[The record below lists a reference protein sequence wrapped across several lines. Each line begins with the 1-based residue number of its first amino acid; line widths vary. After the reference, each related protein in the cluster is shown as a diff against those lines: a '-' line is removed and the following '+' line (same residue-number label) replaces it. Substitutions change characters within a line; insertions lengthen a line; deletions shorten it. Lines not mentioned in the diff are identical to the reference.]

1 KTLGGIEVEWTYAKH
16 GPETSCCGFL
26 LRYQGKSILYTGDTS
41 TTERIKDLKDVDLL
55 LLPIPEQYMGGQR
68 GAEFAD
74 AVAAGFVLPCH
85 YNTYDIPGEKGNA
98 GWLGGDP
105 EAVRRHM
112 KRPERLIKLL
122 QGQALHIEDGKA
134 TVVRPPNPRQLR
146 EQAWWASRPV
156 KIDGDLADWQQARW
170 TIRLRPRVDTPWA
183 TDTARAAAL
192 WDREFLYLAVDVR
205 DEDVRADE
213 SGHDPPVWKDDCV
226 EVDVDPQ
233 CEQTTLFAATDRI
246 YHVTPRNAVHDASGS
261 ATGDKVEKWDSKFG
275 HAVKVHGT
283 LNDSKDTDRGYVVE
297 MAIPWSEL
305 GVTPEPGRKIAI
317 DFAVLDRDEG
327 KRGYYY
333 DWANLVHVQVP
344 VNWGVIELVPRWRL
358 VRASR

>member
-1 KTLGGIEVEWTYAKH
+1 
-16 GPETSCCGFL
+16 
-26 LRYQGKSILYTGDTS
+26 
-41 TTERIKDLKDVDLL
+41 
-55 LLPIPEQYMGGQR
+55 
-68 GAEFAD
+68 
-74 AVAAGFVLPCH
+74 
-85 YNTYDIPGEKGNA
+85 
-98 GWLGGDP
+98 
-105 EAVRRHM
+105 VRRHM

-205 DEDVRADE
+205 DEDVRADQ

-226 EVDVDPQ
+226 EVDIDPQ
-233 CEQTTLFAATDRI
+233 CEQTELFIANDRI
-246 YHVTPRNAVHDASGS
+246 YHVTARNVVHDASGS

-333 DWANLVHVQVP
+333 DWADLVHVQVP